1 MCIQA
6 KQWHASPS
14 LRRLL
19 LTRNFHQASSSSSW
33 QPGDKFWPNYLFLLA
48 KSCLMYSPPTPPSLP
63 LPRSRPSITSPS
75 DTPPPTPPTLSLP
88 SPRSRPPFL
97 FTPLF
102 LVPLPPL
109 LLSLSLCSSFFLPSP
124 TSSVLTVLS
133 GSGCCEP
140 KINANIATKICFSC
154 ETNFDSLQLW
164 GTKRRLLYVKRRN
177 FTS

>member
-63 LPRSRPSITSPS
+63 L
-75 DTPPPTPPTLSLP
+75 
-88 SPRSRPPFL
+88 PRSRPPFL